1 MKSAILL
8 LLFGLIWRPQYAVL
22 EKPPHFIA
30 MEYKGMSNCIY
41 KVYVS
46 DSLIFGAKVNGYIAV
61 QPNYGRGKS
70 VPKEKMQ
77 DPESF
82 VDKTM
87 DKYDTLLS
95 DHSTFLNEDKDNF
108 IIQKSDIR
116 RVYNNPKKKWGMG
129 YYPQSGRIEIETI
142 KTSENRKGDRELIL
156 VGDQSPDLILS
167 LFK

>member
-1 MKSAILL
+1 LILNLPAFNAMKSAILL
-8 LLFGLIWRPQYAVL
+8 LLFSLIWRPQYAVL

-46 DSLIFGAKVNGYIAV
+46 DSLIFRAKVNGYITV
-61 QPNYGRGKS
+61 QPNYGMGKS

-95 DHSTFLNEDKDNF
+95 DHSTLLNEDKDNF

-116 RVYNNPKKKWGMG
+116 RVDNNP
-129 YYPQSGRIEIETI
+129 
-142 KTSENRKGDRELIL
+142 
-156 VGDQSPDLILS
+156 
-167 LFK
+167 